1 MNKILRNTVLSIIG
15 IFGLTIVSCND
26 KDDNE
31 NENKQSIV
39 GVWTSE
45 PRPIYYANAPM
56 PDVEVVAYMWYQE
69 NGNYVEADIITNT
82 KDNQSYIELSE
93 NGKWSVE
100 NDIVTQTTNFDES
113 SQEEFD
119 VEVLKFKIVGET
131 LFMTY
136 SDEGKDVTTQLQR
149 ATIDNMQEIIAKA
162 KKAKIQ

>member
-1 MNKILRNTVLSIIG
+1 MNKNLRNIILSIIG
-15 IFGLTIVSCND
+15 IIGPTLVSCND

-45 PRPIYYANAPM
+45 PRPIYYDNAPM
-56 PDVEVVAYMWYQE
+56 PDVETVAYMWYQE
-69 NGNYVEADIITNT
+69 NGNFVEADVITNT
-82 KDNQSYIELSE
+82 KDNHSYIELSE

-100 NDIVTQTTNFDES
+100 NDIVTQITNFDES

-119 VEVLKFKIVGET
+119 IEVLKLKIVGET

-136 SDEGKDVTTQLQR
+136 SDEGQDSI
-149 ATIDNMQEIIAKA
+149 TIHLKLS
-162 KKAKIQ
+162 

>member
-1 MNKILRNTVLSIIG
+1 MNKIPRKIILSIIG
-15 IFGLTIVSCND
+15 IIGLTLVSCND

-45 PRPIYYANAPM
+45 PRPIYYDNAPM
-56 PDVEVVAYMWYQE
+56 PDVEAVAYMWYQE
-69 NGNYVEADIITNT
+69 NGKFVEADVITNT

-93 NGKWSVE
+93 NGRWSVE

-119 VEVLKFKIVGET
+119 IEVLKFKIVGET

-136 SDEGKDVTTQLQR
+136 SDEGQEVTTQLQR
-149 ATIDNMQEIIAKA
+149 ATIDKMQEIIAKA

>member
-1 MNKILRNTVLSIIG
+1 MNKILRNTVLSIVG

-56 PDVEVVAYMWYQE
+56 PDVEAVAYMWYQE
-69 NGNYVEADIITNT
+69 NGNYVEADVITNT

-100 NDIVTQTTNFDES
+100 NDMVTQTTNFDES